1 MFPLILISLKEH
13 HNLFKKISH
22 NSYLIEEGI
31 KGSYDS
37 FENKQLTE
45 KVWEII
51 EPIYLKK
58 TQNLVNS
65 FKNAKASSSGSDDLA
80 QITMAAF
87 ENRVETILI
96 EADRI
101 IPGKIDYNT
110 GKIELGDIKDPDF
123 DDILDDLAELV
134 LKKRGEV
141 VVLPKESMPSDA
153 GIAAIYRYK

>member
-1 MFPLILISLKEH
+1 MVSLKEH
-13 HNLFKKISH
+13 HNIFKKISH
-22 NSYLIEEGI
+22 NPYLIEESI
-31 KGSYDS
+31 KDSYDS
-37 FENKQLTE
+37 FENKQLME
-45 KVWEII
+45 GVWEII
-51 EPIYLKK
+51 EPIYLEK

-65 FKNAKASSSGSDDLA
+65 FKNAKANSLSSDDLA
-80 QITMAAF
+80 QITSADF

-101 IPGKIDYNT
+101 IPGKIDYND
-110 GKIELGDIKDPDF
+110 GKIELGDITDPDF

-141 VVLPKESMPSDA
+141 IVLPKERMPSDT